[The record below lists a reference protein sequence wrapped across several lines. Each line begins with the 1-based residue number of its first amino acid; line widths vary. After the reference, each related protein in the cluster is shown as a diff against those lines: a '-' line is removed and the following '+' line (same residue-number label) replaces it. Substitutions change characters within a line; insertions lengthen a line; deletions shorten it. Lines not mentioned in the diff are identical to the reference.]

1 MRTADLRALTAL
13 LTLEEACALAQDSTE
28 EQAAAI
34 MRAWYAPRE
43 RLAEWLCAVLP
54 PRWIRLG
61 FHAQARA
68 RLLARLSSIP
78 PAYPIRPGVNVAFE
92 GYRGCGK
99 TAIGRWWLLHSLVY
113 GHELEAT
120 LLDRTPREG
129 HQHSEALH
137 HPSILLE
144 HRARPKADDVAAYAS
159 TPMGRLYPGLEW
171 SGSVE
176 SWQLHVPP
184 LLGATDDGADP
195 RVVLRGVAG
204 SGAIRGQSSTERPT
218 VVIANDLET
227 IDSARSPLKRATLW
241 NKLETEV
248 MGLGP
253 NDTGLA
259 VVMFGNALLDDDAM
273 DRARANGWTY
283 DRIGIWSGPP
293 PEDRGL
299 VRDLHALF
307 DSFPKGDERARE
319 EAVREAAAPH
329 ANALAA
335 LTPPT
340 DPALSQLDVLLK
352 WWALGD
358 RSARR
363 VLACDRISKD
373 ERTFDLEKVRTHL
386 CRIEAGAL
394 IRGDGSRVPLAALD
408 LVIWL
413 DPRTSKNADG
423 NDFAAVVAVAKD
435 PEGRLFTVDADLQR
449 VSGVQQRARVWAMLD
464 ACLSRGFLISR
475 VRIGYETNNGSEQA
489 HEEPFATEVT
499 DRRKQGLAALVPE
512 GHRTPSVQAKL
523 DRIETM
529 EAPLHS
535 GRWQIAAH
543 LVDAELWHQLA
554 GCPHAQHDDGPD
566 AMERAGWMHGNAV
579 KRDDFYGRERVE
591 APSSSPILMPRGF
604 R

>member
-1 MRTADLRALTAL
+1 MRTADLRSLTAL
-13 LTLEEACALAQDSTE
+13 LTLEEACALAQQSTE

-43 RLAEWLCAVLP
+43 RFGEWLCAVLK
-54 PRWIRLG
+54 RHWIRLG

-68 RLLARLSSIP
+68 QLLRRLSAIP
-78 PAYPIRPGVNVAFE
+78 PAYPTRPAVNIAYE
-92 GYRGCGK
+92 AYRSCGK
-99 TAIGRWWLLHSLVY
+99 TAIGRWYVLHSALY
-113 GHELEAT
+113 GHETGAT
-120 LLDRTPREG
+120 LLDRNPNEG
-129 HQHSEALH
+129 RQHSEALQLPH
-137 HPSILLE
+137 LLLE
-144 HRARPKADDVAAYAS
+144 HRAKPKTDDVAAYAS
-159 TPMGRLYPGLEW
+159 TPMGRMYPKLDY
-171 SGSVE
+171 SGSTVD
-176 SWQLHVPP
+176 WTIHVPP
-184 LLGATDDGADP
+184 LLGATDDGADF
-195 RVVLRGVAG
+195 RIVLRGLAG
-204 SGAIRGQSSTERPT
+204 QGAIKGQSAENRPSIAILNDVET
-218 VVIANDLET
+218 V
-227 IDSARSPLKRATLW
+227 DSARSPLKRNTLW
-241 NKLETEV
+241 DKIETEV
-248 MGLGP
+248 KGLGP
-253 NDTGLA
+253 PDTGLA
-259 VVMFGNALLDDDAM
+259 IIMFGNAIIDDDAM

-293 PEDRGL
+293 PEERGL

-319 EAVREAAAPH
+319 EAVRQAAQPH
-329 ANALAA
+329 AAALAA

-373 ERTFDLEKVRTHL
+373 ERTFDLEKVRQHL

-394 IRGDGSRVPLAALD
+394 IRGDGSRVPLSALD

-435 PEGRLFTVDADLQR
+435 QDGRLFTVDADLQR

-464 ACLSRGFLISR
+464 ACLSRGFLVTR
-475 VRIGYETNNGSEQA
+475 TRIGYETNNGSEQA
-489 HEEPFATEVT
+489 HEEPFAAEVT

-512 GHRTPSVQAKL
+512 GHWTPSVQAKL

-543 LVDAELWHQLA
+543 LVDSELWHQLK
-554 GCPHAQHDDGPD
+554 GCPHATHDDGPD
-566 AMERAGWMHGNAV
+566 AMERAGWMHGSAV
-579 KRDDFYGRERVE
+579 KRDDFYGRGRIE